1 MRGEKDTT
9 QQVAAA
15 AAYAAHANYFDR
27 LTSISG
33 ISSSWR
39 VVMMS
44 KKKERRKERREES
57 AEEIK
62 SQFCSPLNREK
73 EREL

>member
-9 QQVAAA
+9 QQA

-33 ISSSWR
+33 ISSWR

-44 KKKERRKERREES
+44 KKKERRKEERRKVLRRS
-57 AEEIK
+57 NLSFALLSI
-62 SQFCSPLNREK
+62 EK
-73 EREL
+73 RKEN

>member
-1 MRGEKDTT
+1 MRGEIDTT

-27 LTSISG
+27 LTSISD

-44 KKKERRKERREES
+44 KKKERRKEERRKVLRRS
-57 AEEIK
+57 NLSFALLSI
-62 SQFCSPLNREK
+62 EK
-73 EREL
+73 RKEN